1 MKKKEVTIHKRNEVI
16 RGTDMYSLNAKR
28 CLNAIYYIYQKNR
41 DMILEYEEQGGT
53 FINLS
58 FVMLR
63 DLMNLQKDNNY
74 VEIIKDAIKELQTTL
89 IELNNWT
96 NPVTGKKYSWY
107 STKFLNDANVDH
119 ADRITVSVEISTLF
133 KQLMREQVNFTKLNL
148 LVHANKMRTKYSM
161 KLYEYLMSFKNYYY
175 IEINQKYLM
184 RLLGIEEDNKTYK
197 NYANLKQLLIRQL
210 KEIVKK
216 TDLKD
221 VKLQE
226 SKEMSKQKIF
236 KIIINNKKTKEIS
249 KEKPSKELLENILKD
264 MTKPMQF

>member
-1 MKKKEVTIHKRNEVI
+1 MKKKEITIHKRNEII

-41 DMILEYEEQGGT
+41 DMVLEYENKGVT
-53 FINLS
+53 FMNLHFS
-58 FVMLR
+58 TLR

-74 VEIIKDAIKELQTTL
+74 VDTIKNAIKELQTTL

-161 KLYEYLMSFKNYYY
+161 KLYEYLTSFKNYYY
-175 IEINQKYLM
+175 IEISQKYLLKLFNIKDDD
-184 RLLGIEEDNKTYK
+184 RTYK
-197 NYANLKQLLIRQL
+197 NYANLKQLLTRQL
-210 KEIVKK
+210 KEIAKK
-216 TDLKD
+216 TDLKE
-221 VKLQE
+221 VELQN
-226 SKEMSKQKIF
+226 SPTLAKQKIF
-236 KIIINNKKTKEIS
+236 KIKIHKKKGE
-249 KEKPSKELLENILKD
+249 KQEKPGKELIENILKE
-264 MTKPMQF
+264 MVKPMRF